1 MQLFLAVG
9 AAICVALGIFNLK
22 QVAYFDGDRD
32 AHAKRSFQLDHVPRH
47 PFAKRARAR
56 GLVLVAFGLLMTAA
70 LMLTKAL
77 S

>member
-1 MQLFLAVG
+1 MQLLLAVG
-9 AAICVALGIFNLK
+9 AAGCLGLGLINLK

-56 GLVLVAFGLLMTAA
+56 GLVLVALGLLMTAA